1 MTLVL
6 KQNKKAKMTLYAKH
20 RENLFSII
28 FLNMNITQIQE
39 DVINV
44 GFPKLFL
51 KKWFPNNLF

>member
-6 KQNKKAKMTLYAKH
+6 KQNKKAKMTLYAKQ
-20 RENLFSII
+20 RAYLFSIV

-44 GFPKLFL
+44 VFPKLFL